1 MELVHAIFKWLTDNI
16 GLVTAIVG
24 LITIY
29 AIYRS
34 PIVALRLQK
43 KIEGDDAQKERKIS
57 VFKTLMATRAEAVSL
72 EHVKALNMIDV
83 EFYGDGSITTAWN
96 VYRDHLN
103 SYPQNPTEAD
113 EKIWNGKTADYL
125 TDLLFEMSRLLGYN
139 FGKVLLKKG
148 AYAPIAHGILNAEQA
163 IIRRGFVELLSG
175 DKSLKVELLDKA
187 NKGDNTT
194 TPK

>member
-1 MELVHAIFKWLTDNI
+1 MELAITTLKWLTDNI

-43 KIEGDDAQKERKIS
+43 KIENNDERKERKIS
-57 VFKTLMATRAEAVSL
+57 IFKTLMATRAEAVSF
-72 EHVKALNMIDV
+72 EHVKALNMIDI
-83 EFYGDGSITTAWN
+83 EFYGDNGITAAWN
-96 VYRDHLN
+96 SYRDHLN

-113 EKIWNGKTADYL
+113 QKIWNGKTADYL
-125 TDLLFEMSRLLGYN
+125 TDLLFEMSKLLGYS
-139 FGKVLLKKG
+139 FDKVLLKKG

-163 IIRRGFVELLSG
+163 IIRRGFVELLTG
-175 DKSLKVELLDKA
+175 DKTLKIELIDKSG
-187 NKGDNTT
+187 N
-194 TPK
+194 P